1 MKKKFVSFMLLMSSV
16 MSMTA
21 AVNVSR
27 IEPTDWFVGMKD
39 ASLQLM
45 VYGKDIKNAEVSV
58 NYPGVKIDS
67 VARLESPNYL
77 LVYLN
82 LKDAKA
88 GEMVLNFKQGKQ
100 SKKVKYQL
108 KDREM
113 AGEKRMGFT
122 NEDVLYMLMPDRFAN
137 GNPKN
142 DVLKTMRDKNCD
154 RHAPS
159 LRHGGDLEG
168 IRQHLDY
175 FNQLGVTA
183 FGLLPF

>member
-67 VARLESPNYL
+67 VAVIIHPVVHNVNMVVRL
-77 LVYLN
+77 V
-82 LKDAKA
+82 
-88 GEMVLNFKQGKQ
+88 V
-100 SKKVKYQL
+100 V
-108 KDREM
+108 
-113 AGEKRMGFT
+113 T
-122 NEDVLYMLMPDRFAN
+122 ED
-137 GNPKN
+137 
-142 DVLKTMRDKNCD
+142 DK
-154 RHAPS
+154 
-159 LRHGGDLEG
+159 
-168 IRQHLDY
+168 
-175 FNQLGVTA
+175 LGVHYPHS
-183 FGLLPF
+183 LEILP

>member
-45 VYGKDIKNAEVSV
+45 VYGKDIKNAEVTV

-137 GNPKN
+137 GNPKMMFSRRCATRIAT
-142 DVLKTMRDKNCD
+142 VMLQVCVMVETWKESVSTWITS
-154 RHAPS
+154 PS
-159 LRHGGDLEG
+159 WVSRP
-168 IRQHLDY
+168 
-175 FNQLGVTA
+175 